1 MTTSDNGSSDNKVL
15 NKNWPIKLGRQ
26 LSNALYFLA
35 SEATIATPLVK
46 RLIMEGVT
54 YTLAES
60 IRIMNKANCV
70 ALYKLTDA
78 KLKQLNQ
85 LFSNNFFD

>member
-1 MTTSDNGSSDNKVL
+1 
-15 NKNWPIKLGRQ
+15 LGRQ

-35 SEATIATPLVK
+35 NEATIATPLVK
-46 RLIMEGVT
+46 SLIMEGVT

-70 ALYKLTDA
+70 ALYKATDA

-85 LFSNNFFD
+85 LFFKNLMNTR